1 MNAKK
6 TEKGVINEL
15 NKLTPEEAKK
25 IKQDFVSARDFFE
38 NQELYETKDDES
50 THDLGHSSIMDVA
63 VKIAGAQDKAIA
75 KKLMKYADLAGDGLD
90 KYIKI
95 IDIIGN
101 TRCLHNKLAVEASIE
116 VDVTETEMNN
126 EYVRISDDDF
136 TKLLNQCK
144 KKYKLGE

>member
-15 NKLTPEEAKK
+15 NRLTPEEAKK

-38 NQELYETKDDES
+38 NQELYEAKDDES

-63 VKIAGAQDKAIA
+63 VEVAGAQDEAIA

-101 TRCLHNKLAVEASIE
+101 TRCLHNKLTVEAHIE
-116 VDVTETEMNN
+116 VDVAETEMNN

-136 TKLLNQCK
+136 AKLLNGNAK
-144 KKYKLGE
+144 ELY

>member
-1 MNAKK
+1 MNTKK

-15 NKLTPEEAKK
+15 NKLAPEEAKK

-38 NQELYETKDDES
+38 KQEVKDDKS

-63 VKIAGAQDKAIA
+63 AKIAGAQDKAIA

-101 TRCLHNKLAVEASIE
+101 TRCLDNKLAVEANIE

-136 TKLLNQCK
+136 TKLLNQYK

>member
-15 NKLTPEEAKK
+15 NKLTSGEAEKA
-25 IKQDFVSARDFFE
+25 KQDFASALKFFE
-38 NQELYETKDDES
+38 NQVLYETKDDES
-50 THDLGHSSIMDVA
+50 THDLGHSSIIDVA
-63 VKIAGAQDKAIA
+63 VEVADAQDKAIA

-101 TRCLHNKLAVEASIE
+101 TRCLHNKLTVEASIE

-136 TKLLNQCK
+136 TKLLNQYK

>member
-1 MNAKK
+1 MM
-6 TEKGVINEL
+6 NEL

-38 NQELYETKDDES
+38 KQELYEAKDDES
-50 THDLGHSSIMDVA
+50 THDLGHSSVMDVA

-75 KKLMKYADLAGDGLD
+75 KQLMKYADLAGDGLD
-90 KYIKI
+90 KYVKVR
-95 IDIIGN
+95 DIIN
-101 TRCLHNKLAVEASIE
+101 DPRYLHNKLAVEASIE
-116 VDVTETEMNN
+116 VDVTEIEINN

-136 TKLLNQCK
+136 TRLLNQYK

>member
-1 MNAKK
+1 MM
-6 TEKGVINEL
+6 NEL

-38 NQELYETKDDES
+38 NQELYEAKDDES

-63 VKIAGAQDKAIA
+63 VKIAGAQDKAVA

-90 KYIKI
+90 KYVKVR
-95 IDIIGN
+95 DIIGN
-101 TRCLHNKLAVEASIE
+101 TRCLHNKLTVEANIE

-126 EYVRISDDDF
+126 EYARISDDDF
-136 TKLLNQCK
+136 AKLLNGNAK
-144 KKYKLGE
+144 EPY

>member
-1 MNAKK
+1 
-6 TEKGVINEL
+6 
-15 NKLTPEEAKK
+15 
-25 IKQDFVSARDFFE
+25 
-38 NQELYETKDDES
+38 
-50 THDLGHSSIMDVA
+50 MDAA
-63 VKIAGAQDKAIA
+63 VEVAGAQDKAVA

-101 TRCLHNKLAVEASIE
+101 TRCLDNKLTVEANIE

-136 TKLLNQCK
+136 TKLLNQYK

>member
-1 MNAKK
+1 M
-6 TEKGVINEL
+6 INEL
-15 NKLTPEEAKK
+15 NKLTPKEAKK

-38 NQELYETKDDES
+38 NQELYEGKDDKS

-63 VKIAGAQDKAIA
+63 VKVAGAQDKDAA

-90 KYIKI
+90 KYVKVRDI
-95 IDIIGN
+95 IDD
-101 TRCLHNKLAVEASIE
+101 TRCLHNKLTVEAHIE

-136 TKLLNQCK
+136 TELLNQCK

>member
-15 NKLTPEEAKK
+15 NRLTPEEAKK

-38 NQELYETKDDES
+38 TQEVKDDKS

-63 VKIAGAQDKAIA
+63 AEATDAQDKAIA

-101 TRCLHNKLAVEASIE
+101 TRCLHNKLAVEAYIE

-136 TKLLNQCK
+136 TKLLNQYK

>member
-1 MNAKK
+1 M
-6 TEKGVINEL
+6 TNEL
-15 NKLTPEEAKK
+15 NRLTPEEAKK
-25 IKQDFVSARDFFE
+25 VKQDFVSARDFFE
-38 NQELYETKDDES
+38 NQELYEGKDDKS

-63 VKIAGAQDKAIA
+63 VEVAGAQDKAIA

-101 TRCLHNKLAVEASIE
+101 TRCLDNKLTVEANIE
-116 VDVTETEMNN
+116 VDVTETEMND

-136 TKLLNQCK
+136 AKLLNGNAK
-144 KKYKLGE
+144 EPY

>member
-1 MNAKK
+1 MM
-6 TEKGVINEL
+6 NEL
-15 NKLTPEEAKK
+15 NRLTPEEAKK

-38 NQELYETKDDES
+38 NQELSEPKDDES
-50 THDLGHSSIMDVA
+50 THDLVHSSIMDVA
-63 VKIAGAQDKAIA
+63 AKIAGAQDKAIA

-101 TRCLHNKLAVEASIE
+101 NRCLHNKLAVEAYIE

-126 EYVRISDDDF
+126 EYVRVSDDDF
-136 TKLLNQCK
+136 TKLLNQYK

>member
-1 MNAKK
+1 
-6 TEKGVINEL
+6 
-15 NKLTPEEAKK
+15 
-25 IKQDFVSARDFFE
+25 
-38 NQELYETKDDES
+38 
-50 THDLGHSSIMDVA
+50 MDIAVEVA
-63 VKIAGAQDKAIA
+63 DAQDKAVA

-101 TRCLHNKLAVEASIE
+101 TRHLHNKLTVEASIE

-136 TKLLNQCK
+136 AKLLNQYK
-144 KKYKLGE
+144 KKYKLSE

>member
-1 MNAKK
+1 M
-6 TEKGVINEL
+6 TNEL
-15 NKLTPEEAKK
+15 NRLTPEEAKK
-25 IKQDFVSARDFFE
+25 IEQDFVSALKFFE
-38 NQELYETKDDES
+38 NQELYETKDDKL

-63 VKIAGAQDKAIA
+63 AKIAGAQDKAIA
-75 KKLMKYADLAGDGLD
+75 KKLMKYADLAGDDLD

-101 TRCLHNKLAVEASIE
+101 TRCLDNKLTVETNIE

-136 TKLLNQCK
+136 TKLLNQYK

>member
-15 NKLTPEEAKK
+15 NRLTPEEAKK

-38 NQELYETKDDES
+38 NQEVKDNKS
-50 THDLGHSSIMDVA
+50 THDLGHSSIMDAA
-63 VKIAGAQDKAIA
+63 VEVAGAQDKAVA

-101 TRCLHNKLAVEASIE
+101 TRCLDNKLTVETNIE

-136 TKLLNQCK
+136 TKFLNQCK